1 MAQDKLTDDE
11 RYTTLAILHTSL
23 YKKIDLLPI
32 CEGVLFNI
40 IERDIKDIELII
52 SKVTR
57 LSCCIILMISVW
69 FCGFS
74 P

>member
-23 YKKIDLLPI
+23 YKKRDLLPI

-52 SKVTR
+52 SKLER
-57 LSCCIILMISVW
+57 
-69 FCGFS
+69 
-74 P
+74 